1 MNTMR
6 RVAKQRTY
14 EYLRLTYFVRFLGDA
29 FFYTFLYVFLASL
42 GFGTDKLGL
51 VAALSP
57 FAALLGNIVFQRLA
71 KNLEVN
77 RILMFI
83 FSLVEMS
90 IAFIFFIF
98 PKQPFIFYAIIITCV
113 STINEPFYSLLDGY
127 SGTYISERNKQYSSM
142 RVMGTLSYVIGPL
155 VGGFLVDN
163 TGAGFQTLF
172 LMSSV
177 FYIITSFLI
186 YYLPKQKIELHI
198 IVPPEEKKK
207 LKIIGKLDLIAYL
220 IFNFFVIGVT
230 VVTDNF
236 FGIYLKTELGITT
249 TQFGYIVAA
258 AIAIE
263 AGVMFLLAVR
273 KNNSF
278 RMPAFSFFFIGT
290 FLLIRPLIIVLNLSP
305 TLTLI
310 LSVFRGL
317 AWGYYI
323 VFNVRFLARVVPL
336 KHLTKALLTGL
347 IATTSSRIITSL
359 IIGRTLKYYSYQQI
373 FLCSIFVVIF
383 GMILSMSL
391 AEVDRRKQ
399 KKVDM
404 IVPYI
409 EPEKDLN

>member
-1 MNTMR
+1 
-6 RVAKQRTY
+6 
-14 EYLRLTYFVRFLGDA
+14 
-29 FFYTFLYVFLASL
+29 
-42 GFGTDKLGL
+42 
-51 VAALSP
+51 
-57 FAALLGNIVFQRLA
+57 
-71 KNLEVN
+71 
-77 RILMFI
+77 
-83 FSLVEMS
+83 
-90 IAFIFFIF
+90 
-98 PKQPFIFYAIIITCV
+98 
-113 STINEPFYSLLDGY
+113 
-127 SGTYISERNKQYSSM
+127 
-142 RVMGTLSYVIGPL
+142 
-155 VGGFLVDN
+155 
-163 TGAGFQTLF
+163 
-172 LMSSV
+172 
-177 FYIITSFLI
+177 
-186 YYLPKQKIELHI
+186 
-198 IVPPEEKKK
+198 
-207 LKIIGKLDLIAYL
+207 
-220 IFNFFVIGVT
+220 
-230 VVTDNF
+230 
-236 FGIYLKTELGITT
+236 
-249 TQFGYIVAA
+249 
-258 AIAIE
+258 
-263 AGVMFLLAVR
+263 MFLLAVR

-336 KHLTKALLTGL
+336 KHLTKALLTGS